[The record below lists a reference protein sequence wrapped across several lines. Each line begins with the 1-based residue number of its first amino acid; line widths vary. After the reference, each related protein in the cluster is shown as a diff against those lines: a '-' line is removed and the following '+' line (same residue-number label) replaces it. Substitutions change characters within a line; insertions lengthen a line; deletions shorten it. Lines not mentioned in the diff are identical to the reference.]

1 MRHAAARRLAAL
13 AALLALAIG
22 VAADSSASS
31 SSDYD
36 VGQNATLLASLTAGS
51 AYAGA
56 VFTSTNL
63 CSATCQAT
71 FQNMTKAVSVNGTCD
86 LCTSSACPRHGYQY
100 HACLRVLTRTHAASL
115 CCCSHRQLQHC
126 GVEC

>member
-36 VGQNATLLASLTAGS
+36 VGQNATLIASLTANS

-63 CSATCQAT
+63 CTGACPAAL
-71 FQNMTKAVSVNGTCD
+71 QNMTKAVSINGTCD
-86 LCTSSACPRHGYQY
+86 LCISSACPRHGYQS
-100 HACLRVLTRTHAASL
+100 HGVACLRVLTRQSS
-115 CCCSHRQLQHC
+115 CCRRQRQLQHC